1 MISELVEQSFI
12 RDRFESRKLKD
23 VGLVEVGPSD
33 LPLPVEGREGE
44 ELQEDDSYDYMMIE
58 PEVSP
63 MPFGCEVDVSGVSAI
78 ALSKR
83 REASHE
89 HVRNRLFLESE
100 ERPRPRRNRPG
111 EGGGLQC
118 LSAVCARG
126 TGWRR
131 SKLPPKEMGL
141 QCLSAVCPRGTAPDS
156 DGLDAALRRLQCL
169 SAVCPRGTD
178 SWRDGA
184 FLKSTSLQCLSA
196 VCPRGTRQHPR
207 DPRRRLRG
215 LQCLSAVCPRGT
227 RPLCWAADP
236 RVFKDMQKNLAMTA
250 ISYSTI
256 VAMEAE
262 TQFGRN
268 QEIRTG
274 FDIGRMSRTALGLRL
289 VAAGARKL
297 GFGMEPHVRRR
308 QEGGQ
313 PPPRQTTRFR
323 LILPDRL

>member
-141 QCLSAVCPRGTAPDS
+141 QCLSAVCPRGT
-156 DGLDAALRRLQCL
+156 
-169 SAVCPRGTD
+169 
-178 SWRDGA
+178 
-184 FLKSTSLQCLSA
+184 
-196 VCPRGTRQHPR
+196 RQHPR

>member
-141 QCLSAVCPRGTAPDS
+141 QCLSAVCPRGT
-156 DGLDAALRRLQCL
+156 
-169 SAVCPRGTD
+169 
-178 SWRDGA
+178 
-184 FLKSTSLQCLSA
+184 
-196 VCPRGTRQHPR
+196 RQHPR

-308 QEGGQ
+308 QERGQ
-313 PPPRQTTRFR
+313 PPPRQTTPFR